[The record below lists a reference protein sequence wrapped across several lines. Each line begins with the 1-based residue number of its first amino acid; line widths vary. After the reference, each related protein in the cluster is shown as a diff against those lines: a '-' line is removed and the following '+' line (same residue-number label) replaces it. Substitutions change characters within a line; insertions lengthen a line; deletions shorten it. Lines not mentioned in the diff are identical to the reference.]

1 MRSLVWPHL
10 CGATAENEREE
21 NTGKYQ
27 ELLTMELSQK
37 DDTQIRKDLPRAFQ
51 THIMFR
57 SPKAGSRDLV
67 CMGQAALYNV
77 LKAYALR
84 HADIGYVQGMSFL
97 AGLCLM

>member
-1 MRSLVWPHL
+1 M
-10 CGATAENEREE
+10 ATQARGE

-27 ELLTMELSQK
+27 ELLTMELGQK

-51 THIMFR
+51 THVMFR
-57 SPKAGSRDLV
+57 SPKAGSREVV

-77 LKAYALR
+77 LKVYALR